1 MSTVEQ
7 AANPF
12 WLSGNYAPVLDEITA
27 LDLPVTGSVPSDL
40 QGLYVRNGANP
51 QSGWSS
57 HWFFG
62 NGMLHGVRLE
72 GGGAAGTAIGTC
84 APRSTRSTA
93 TERRPSW
100 SSTAR

>member
-7 AANPF
+7 AATPF

-72 GGGAAGTAIGTC
+72 GRRGGLVPQPLRAYPVVRG
-84 APRSTRSTA
+84 R
-93 TERRPSW
+93 RRPHG
-100 SSTAR
+100 A